1 MADWINS
8 LRAQHIDLE
17 TEKTTYVAGET
28 VKGNF
33 ILTTN
38 KSFKV
43 RDVSVSM
50 YGKERTNIVAISSNS
65 FLNRV
70 YAPAPAGHNLYKS
83 LYTLISWDVSPSELF
98 PSIGAKQLDLYTLE
112 IPAGIKQFPF
122 EFILPEDIPESYKGK
137 SVLITY
143 TIEAKVDIPNSIG
156 LRKTREITIVSPSKN
171 NDNNN
176 NDISIDGHKGLN
188 ENQRSNEIPV
198 HDAAKTSIL
207 QGEHGTKKTNTIQ
220 LGLYKKIF
228 SRGEKIKDNV
238 VLMKTTQPEK
248 IRKVEISLSG
258 IEFATVDTESIWN
271 RAMLLP
277 YGMFDMT
284 QQNKMEKYTEEIEIP
299 KKEGDI
305 IIVPF
310 EFQIP
315 KQVKRSYTGKYS
327 KFYWLIDAKIDMKGM
342 IDSHAYEEITII

>member
-1 MADWINS
+1 MLNS
-8 LRAQHIDLE
+8 LRAQHIDLK
-17 TEKTTYVAGET
+17 TEKTIHVAGET

-50 YGKERTNIVAISSNS
+50 YCKERTNIKTISSNR
-65 FLNRV
+65 FLNKL
-70 YAPAPAGHNLYKS
+70 YTPAPAGHNVYKA
-83 LYTLISWDVSPSELF
+83 LYTLISWDVSQSELF

-122 EFILPEDIPESYKGK
+122 EFILPEDIPESYKGR
-137 SVLITY
+137 SVSITY

-156 LRKTREITIVSPSKN
+156 LRKTQEITIVSPSKN
-171 NDNNN
+171 YDNNN

-198 HDAAKTSIL
+198 HDDAAKTSIL
-207 QGEHGTKKTNTIQ
+207 QEEHGTKKTNTIQ

-228 SRGEKIKDNV
+228 SRGEKIIGKV
-238 VLMKTTQPEK
+238 VLMNITQPEK
-248 IRKVEISLSG
+248 IREVKISLIG
-258 IEFATVDTESIWN
+258 MEHATVDTENIWN
-271 RAMLLP
+271 RP
-277 YGMFDMT
+277 VGIYGGSYDPT
-284 QQNKMEKYTEEIEIP
+284 DENKVEKYTEEIEIP